1 MSDRM
6 LPQPLTIGES
16 AVRRFNLQGLRE
28 NYPPLNIIDTARIA
42 MSRMPD
48 GKAGIVL
55 GSGPNTMEW
64 KQKGWRTLDVD
75 PNAGADYTM
84 DANRLEEVV
93 HPGSQDFVLAERILF
108 DYSGKKGLS
117 HGRLLRE
124 ANFVLK
130 PGGTLIIRSTHVEG
144 SPTAQVPDRHWY
156 AKQLRKHGFQAI
168 TEVHDIHEV
177 DPTKGY
183 RQQEVFYY
191 GVKLA
196 EGFSET

>member
-1 MSDRM
+1 M

-55 GSGPNTMEW
+55 GSGPNTTDW
-64 KQKGWRTLDVD
+64 RQRGWQTLDID
-75 PNAGADYTM
+75 PLAGADYLI

-108 DYSGKKGLS
+108 DYSGKKDLVADACF
-117 HGRLLRE
+117 E
-124 ANFVLK
+124 
-130 PGGTLIIRSTHVEG
+130 
-144 SPTAQVPDRHWY
+144 
-156 AKQLRKHGFQAI
+156 
-168 TEVHDIHEV
+168 
-177 DPTKGY
+177 
-183 RQQEVFYY
+183 RQISY
-191 GVKLA
+191 
-196 EGFSET
+196 